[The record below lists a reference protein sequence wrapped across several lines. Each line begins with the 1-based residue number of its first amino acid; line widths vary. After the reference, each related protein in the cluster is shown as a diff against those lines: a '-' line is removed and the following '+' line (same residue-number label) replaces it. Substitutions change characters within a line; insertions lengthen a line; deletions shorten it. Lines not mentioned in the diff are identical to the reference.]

1 MIKINLY
8 DPLFDL
14 LGSSTN
20 GLMTYTYEDVVK
32 LTGHSCPTASGAFLM
47 VKKGLEEL
55 YGDETPL
62 RGGIKAVVQGKLGDG
77 VVGVISSV
85 VSYITGATD
94 ISGFHGLGGN
104 YDRRGLLS
112 YDENLDAQMLLQ
124 RVDTG
129 KSVKITYNPQLVP
142 PAPQMQQLMQMV
154 LSGNADEK
162 IKKDFQDVWQG
173 RVQNLLAAFNTNP
186 NLITC
191 KHE

>member
-47 VKKGLEEL
+47 VKKGLEAL

-62 RGGIKAVVQGKLGDG
+62 RGGVKAVVEGKLGDG

-85 VSYITGATD
+85 VSFITGATD

-112 YDENLDAQMLLQ
+112 YDENLGVQMLLQ

-142 PAPQMQQLMQMV
+142 PAPEMQQLMQMV
-154 LSGNADEK
+154 LSGNADAK
-162 IKKDFQDVWQG
+162 TKKDFQDVWQG
-173 RVQNLLAAFNTNP
+173 RVQNILAAFATNA
-186 NLITC
+186 NLVTC
-191 KHE
+191 KYE

>member
-14 LGSSTN
+14 LGSNTN
-20 GLMTYTYEDVVK
+20 GLITYTYEDVVK

-154 LSGNADEK
+154 LSGNADVK
-162 IKKDFQDVWQG
+162 TKKDFQDVWQG

>member
-1 MIKINLY
+1 MKIILY
-8 DPLFDL
+8 DPLCDL

-104 YDRRGLLS
+104 YDRCGLLS

-154 LSGNADEK
+154 LSGNATVK
-162 IKKDFQDVWQG
+162 TKKDFQDVWQG
-173 RVQNLLAAFNTNP
+173 RVQNILAAFDTNA
-186 NLITC
+186 NLVTC
-191 KHE
+191 KYE

>member
-173 RVQNLLAAFNTNP
+173 RVQNILAAFNTNP

>member
-1 MIKINLY
+1 MKIILY
-8 DPLFDL
+8 DPLCDL

-104 YDRRGLLS
+104 YDRCGLLS

-154 LSGNADEK
+154 LSGNADVK
-162 IKKDFQDVWQG
+162 TKKDFQDVWQG
-173 RVQNLLAAFNTNP
+173 RVQNILAAFDTNA
-186 NLITC
+186 NLVTC
-191 KHE
+191 KYE

>member
-14 LGSSTN
+14 LGSNTN
-20 GLMTYTYEDVVK
+20 GLITYTYEDVVK

-173 RVQNLLAAFNTNP
+173 RVQNILAAFNTNP

>member
-1 MIKINLY
+1 MKIILY
-8 DPLFDL
+8 DPLCDL

-104 YDRRGLLS
+104 YDRCGLLS

-162 IKKDFQDVWQG
+162 TKKDFQDVWQG
-173 RVQNLLAAFNTNP
+173 RVQNILAAFDTNA
-186 NLITC
+186 NLVTC
-191 KHE
+191 KYE

>member
-14 LGSSTN
+14 LGSNTN
-20 GLMTYTYEDVVK
+20 GLITYTYEDVVK